1 MLPTFISG
9 ILNIHFRIIQMRN
22 IAIVPGLLALL
33 LTGVLFYVVYH
44 KPQPAAV
51 AAAGPGSNQPVSDNL
66 RMAYFNLDSLEAHY
80 QYFKDVLDQVKGK
93 ENEMNAEL
101 SGMEKNYQKKIT
113 EWQKKAPTMSP
124 AEGQEA
130 QQEYAQMQ
138 QNYQMR
144 KQTLQE
150 SLLKHN
156 EDLKADIRKKIED
169 YLAGRMVPEDI
180 IVFEKEMARDPELQ
194 KAVESQK
201 KIMKAM
207 EKTYVKRSILKAGQ
221 KIRMY
226 SVLKKGGII
235 VSVLV
240 ILAAAFIG
248 YTEIKKQIDKK
259 GPDIQENIR
268 PTQRRMLR

>member
-1 MLPTFISG
+1 
-9 ILNIHFRIIQMRN
+9 MRN

-51 AAAGPGSNQPVSDNL
+51 ITGATGTNQPVTNSL

-101 SGMEKNYQKKIT
+101 SGMEKNYQKKIA

-138 QNYQMR
+138 QNYLAR

-156 EDLKADIRKKIED
+156 EDLKADIRRKIEE
-169 YLAGRMVPEDI
+169 YLKEYNKTKGYNYI
-180 IVFEKEMARDPELQ
+180 ISYDANSFIYLKDTANNITDDLVGGLNAEY
-194 KAVESQK
+194 K
-201 KIMKAM
+201 KK
-207 EKTYVKRSILKAGQ
+207 
-221 KIRMY
+221 
-226 SVLKKGGII
+226 
-235 VSVLV
+235 
-240 ILAAAFIG
+240 
-248 YTEIKKQIDKK
+248 
-259 GPDIQENIR
+259 
-268 PTQRRMLR
+268 